1 MKPCVI
7 FCAAEFDGRTL
18 PIPADA
24 FVIAADG
31 G

>member
-1 MKPCVI
+1 MKKCVI
-7 FCAAEFDGRTL
+7 FCAGEFDKLAARVE
-18 PIPADA
+18 DA